1 MNVAELEM
9 GQANGSACGKWM
21 AETFGADADCK
32 YAILTQRS
40 LEQTIG
46 RENGIMQ
53 GIAEYCPNAECV
65 MTVDGYTTRYGHDRS
80 REYPDRAS

>member
-32 YAILTQRS
+32 YAILTQKI

-46 RENGIMQ
+46 RETASC
-53 GIAEYCPNAECV
+53 GIAEYCPNAGV
-65 MTVDGYTTRYGHDRS
+65 RL
-80 REYPDRAS
+80 